1 MEKWLPPKT
10 TRTILNQSPFDG
22 LLLRA
27 EAMSIT
33 DQYHEIPLEIPPLK
47 RPHGVVGRGIV
58 SSFYAGEENR
68 EVAELADPFAIL
80 GLVDRSPLILF
91 GDTAT
96 GKTALA
102 MSLAF
107 RWCIAADQ
115 GPALQINGVDFA
127 RQFQSAIESDDM
139 DRFRERHRDC
149 RCLLIDDLHEL
160 AGRDAA
166 QEELVHTLDALAD
179 QQAVVIATTALVP
192 STMRDFRRS
201 LVSRLMSGLQVHVQP
216 PGLWARQ
223 KIIMALAESLQMEL
237 GEEECQRI
245 ASGVPDGVTAMQLRG
260 ILLQWMQQQHREPQD
275 RDQTLQAMLLQQHR
289 SHTPSL
295 DLIAKAA
302 ARSLGVRL
310 SEMRGNTKRS
320 QIVRAR
326 GLAILMARRW
336 TELSLQQ
343 IGDYFGG
350 RDHTTILH
358 AFRKTEADLQG
369 DVELQRAAEEMRQ
382 RVRG

>member
-1 MEKWLPPKT
+1 
-10 TRTILNQSPFDG
+10 
-22 LLLRA
+22 
-27 EAMSIT
+27 
-33 DQYHEIPLEIPPLK
+33 
-47 RPHGVVGRGIV
+47 
-58 SSFYAGEENR
+58 
-68 EVAELADPFAIL
+68 
-80 GLVDRSPLILF
+80 
-91 GDTAT
+91 
-96 GKTALA
+96 
-102 MSLAF
+102 
-107 RWCIAADQ
+107 
-115 GPALQINGVDFA
+115 
-127 RQFQSAIESDDM
+127 
-139 DRFRERHRDC
+139 
-149 RCLLIDDLHEL
+149 
-160 AGRDAA
+160 
-166 QEELVHTLDALAD
+166 
-179 QQAVVIATTALVP
+179 
-192 STMRDFRRS
+192 
-201 LVSRLMSGLQVHVQP
+201 
-216 PGLWARQ
+216 
-223 KIIMALAESLQMEL
+223 MEL
-237 GEEECQRI
+237 GEEECHRI

-275 RDQTLQAMLLQQHR
+275 RDQILQAMLLQQHR

-302 ARSLGVRL
+302 ARALGVRL

-358 AFRKTEADLQG
+358 AVRKTEADLQG